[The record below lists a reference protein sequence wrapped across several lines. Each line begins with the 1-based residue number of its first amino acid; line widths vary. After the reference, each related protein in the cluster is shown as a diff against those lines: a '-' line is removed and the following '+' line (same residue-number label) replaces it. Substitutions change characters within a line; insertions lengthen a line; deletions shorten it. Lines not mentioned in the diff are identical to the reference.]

1 MSHNPLELPVL
12 DATVL
17 DDLEKELAQTD
28 LARSFAA
35 DYAQMWD
42 QRLSRLADAV
52 EFQDRATALDAAI
65 SLKVSSAMVGG
76 LRLARL
82 AEALEG
88 AIRSGILQHRET
100 LMALV
105 AESGRATVG
114 ELRVRY
120 AEVEG

>member
-17 DDLEKELAQTD
+17 DDLEKELAQTG

-42 QRLSRLADAV
+42 QRLSRLADAL
-52 EFQDRATALDAAI
+52 EFQDRATGLDAVI

-82 AEALEG
+82 AEALED

-120 AEVEG
+120 AEVKG